1 MDYRAVPRCTFTR
14 PEIASVG
21 VTEAEA
27 KERGLSIEVG
37 RFPMAA
43 SGKARA
49 VGEALGFVK
58 VLSES
63 VTGKVVGGVIAG
75 PHASDL
81 IHEIALAVEVGIGVD
96 RLANMIHAHPTLAE
110 TVMEASEAVEGLSVH
125 SL

>member
-1 MDYRAVPRCTFTR
+1 
-14 PEIASVG
+14 VG

-27 KERGLSIEVG
+27 KEHGLSIEVG

-49 VGEALGFVK
+49 EGEALGFVK
-58 VLSES
+58 ILSES
-63 VTGKVVGGVIAG
+63 GTGKVVGGVIAG

-81 IHEIALAVEVGIGVD
+81 IHEIALAVEAEIGVD
-96 RLANMIHAHPTLAE
+96 RVAEMIHAHPTLAE
-110 TVMEASEAVEGLSVH
+110 AVAEASEAVRGLSVH